1 MKGKRVTRLVAV
13 AALIASS
20 LVGGSDLAANA
31 SSIAIVPTCH
41 SSQLRVEQGRVGAAM
56 GSIGITAAGFRNISK
71 TACTLKGYPTLQ
83 MFDANGH
90 RISTHVM
97 HGASASVPFIA
108 TKVVMLRAGQA
119 AKFDL
124 GYANQTGYGLAN
136 CLTSARVTVTPPH
149 NLKPI
154 SAPWKL
160 QPYGGSTIAKLR
172 CGEITVSPVYYAMKT
187 RPTPSATGKAA
198 AECAPSA
205 VREVAST
212 TKHTYQLG
220 TPVKMF
226 ASIRNTSTK
235 TCNVVVGQNSPSF
248 SISNARGVAVW
259 NNCYVNG
266 QPGACRMSL
275 ILKTLKPGTR
285 YSARATWNQQPGTQ
299 PNQIAAGAY
308 TLTAS
313 FSGYTTEKIVRFT
326 LIK

>member
-1 MKGKRVTRLVAV
+1 MKGKSVTRLVAV
-13 AALIASS
+13 AALIASG
-20 LVGGSDLAANA
+20 LVGGSNLVANA
-31 SSIAIVPTCH
+31 SSIAFVPTCH

-97 HGASASVPFIA
+97 HRASASVPFIA
-108 TKVVMLRAGQA
+108 TKVVMVRPGQA

-124 GYANQTGYGLAN
+124 GYANQTGYGFAK
-136 CLTSARVTVTPPH
+136 CPTSARVAVTPPN
-149 NLKPI
+149 NLRPI
-154 SAPWKL
+154 SARWHL

-172 CGEITVSPVYYAMKT
+172 CGEITVSPVYSAMKT
-187 RPTPSATGKAA
+187 RPIPSATSKTAS
-198 AECAPSA
+198 ECAQLA
-205 VREVAST
+205 VREVAYT

-248 SISNARGVAVW
+248 SITNAKGVVVW

-275 ILKTLKPGTR
+275 VLRTLKSGAHYTSTAAWIPQ
-285 YSARATWNQQPGTQ
+285 SGTQ
-299 PNQIAAGAY
+299 PNQIAVGAY
-308 TLTAS
+308 ELRVSYSGVAS
-313 FSGYTTEKIVRFT
+313 VKKVRFT
-326 LIK
+326 LT

>member
-1 MKGKRVTRLVAV
+1 M
-13 AALIASS
+13 IASG
-20 LVGGSDLAANA
+20 LVGGSNLVANA

-71 TACTLKGYPTLQ
+71 TACILKGYPTLQ

-97 HGASASVPFIA
+97 HRASASVPFIA

-124 GYANQTGYGLAN
+124 GYANQTGYGTAS
-136 CLTSARVTVTPPH
+136 CPTSSRVTVTPPN

-154 SAPWKL
+154 NARWHL

-172 CGEITVSPVYYAMKT
+172 CGEITISPVYAVKGA
-187 RPTPSATGKAA
+187 TPSPVTTGAVKQ
-198 AECAPSA
+198 CAPSA
-205 VREVAST
+205 VKEFAST
-212 TKHTYQLG
+212 TQHGYRLG
-220 TPVKMF
+220 TPVKMT
-226 ASIRNTSTK
+226 ASIRNTSTR
-235 TCNVVVGQNSPSF
+235 TCTVVIGQNSPSF
-248 SISNARGVAVW
+248 SITNSKGVVVW

-275 ILKTLKPGTR
+275 ILKTLKPGIR
-285 YSARATWNQQPGTQ
+285 YSARATWNQQSGTQ

-313 FSGYTTEKIVRFT
+313 FSGFTTEKTVRFT